1 MPYEISL
8 TDLKVENIQIFRQ
21 SVIINEETGE
31 TEMQMKM
38 SMNYT
43 LQNDSGNTKGMNAGF
58 ALTPAQRTQVAD
70 FIKPFVQAQAVT
82 DDVTPPDWAV

>member
-43 LQNDSGNTKGMNAGF
+43 LQDDSGNTKGMNAEF